1 VKKDIQPEQA
11 IQDNILL
18 KTKDKGSLTAKEL
31 MRLKKEQRA
40 REEFEKMAKAAALAF
55 ETRAQA
61 KNIKQSQFMTS
72 MTSLK
77 GTIPQDRHQVTN
89 SRFEETEGLDQSRE
103 MDETVNNRT
112 I

>member
-1 VKKDIQPEQA
+1 
-11 IQDNILL
+11 
-18 KTKDKGSLTAKEL
+18 
-31 MRLKKEQRA
+31 MRLKKEQRT
-40 REEFEKMAKAAALAF
+40 REEFEKMAKAAALAC

-61 KNIKQSQFMTS
+61 KNIKESQFMTS

>member
-1 VKKDIQPEQA
+1 
-11 IQDNILL
+11 
-18 KTKDKGSLTAKEL
+18 
-31 MRLKKEQRA
+31 
-40 REEFEKMAKAAALAF
+40 
-55 ETRAQA
+55 
-61 KNIKQSQFMTS
+61 MTS